1 MQRNRKH
8 NWLIYSGILSL
19 ILFIIFALI
28 FGIGENNSRSS
39 SLGSISFLFLFVTTT
54 IVAPVYEEF
63 VFRGIFSNKKYIKIV
78 SIVLTF
84 SIGLFAFYKSYG
96 KIVCCFFVLI
106 SLSLVFV
113 YLKNRKLLSIILISN
128 VYAFVFALVHWTI
141 KDFQNGNT
149 SYLFLSQLA
158 LAYFLIWITI
168 NWGLSKSILVHILY
182 NSILFFVGSYNL
194 FFEDGSQQQKVTDTY
209 KIQWSKVSILN
220 VKSLQHNTDSTYK
233 LTSTNLIELN
243 RSFLNNKL
251 DSYKFV
257 NNPYQKFD
265 FSFELKRRTTSYDS
279 LQNQFINALSDVKLI
294 SSR

>member
-1 MQRNRKH
+1 MLRNKKQ
-8 NWLIYSGILSL
+8 NWLIYSGTLSL
-19 ILFIIFALI
+19 LLFIIFAVIL
-28 FGIGENNSRSS
+28 GIGENNSRSS
-39 SLGSISFLFLFVTTT
+39 SLGSVSFLFLIITAT

-63 VFRGIFSNKKYIKIV
+63 VFRGFFSSKKYVKIV
-78 SIVLTF
+78 SVVLTF
-84 SIGLFAFYKSYG
+84 SISSFTFYKSYG
-96 KIVCCFFVLI
+96 IIECCFFILI
-106 SLSLVFV
+106 FLSLAFV
-113 YLKNRKLLSIILISN
+113 YLKNKKLPSVILISN
-128 VYAFVFALVHWTI
+128 VYAFVFAFVHWT
-141 KDFQNGNT
+141 KQDFQNANT

-209 KIQWSKVSILN
+209 EIKWSKVSILN

-233 LTSTNLIELN
+233 LTNTNLIELN
-243 RSFLNNKL
+243 RNFLNNKL

-265 FSFELKRRTTSYDS
+265 FSFELKRRTTSYEN